1 MCPFPPPEPP
11 QPPNRIRQRS
21 NSPSACQ
28 KVIRRQPNSG
38 GSSQFQDR
46 KSTRLNSSH
55 GYISYAVFGVKKKKI
70 ALRRRVGLLA
80 PGQLRALVGR
90 DAVASRDARVER
102 AVGLRVAPP
111 RRRPRLSPR
120 LLPPY
125 RP

>member
-55 GYISYAVFGVKKKKI
+55 GYISYAVFGLKKKTYRSPPAPVHSPPPAPPAERS
-70 ALRRRVGLLA
+70 ALRHSPA
-80 PGQLRALVGR
+80 PSCDRTSPYRLV
-90 DAVASRDARVER
+90 SRHQQAT
-102 AVGLRVAPP
+102 P
-111 RRRPRLSPR
+111 RPFPLSPAN
-120 LLPPY
+120 P
-125 RP
+125 

>member
-55 GYISYAVFGVKKKKI
+55 GYISYAVFGFKKKDRHSRTCCPGKSAATFCVETPLDPVVPSNTTFLGFI
-70 ALRRRVGLLA
+70 KEGRILFPAGGQTPLLRRYA
-80 PGQLRALVGR
+80 WRA
-90 DAVASRDARVER
+90 
-102 AVGLRVAPP
+102 
-111 RRRPRLSPR
+111 
-120 LLPPY
+120 
-125 RP
+125 

>member
-55 GYISYAVFGVKKKKI
+55 GYISYAVFGLKKTTAEPDLTTLAAALQRVVKDPVI
-70 ALRRRVGLLA
+70 ATFLGLYVTAALFPHRLSHRGPQRRVI
-80 PGQLRALVGR
+80 
-90 DAVASRDARVER
+90 
-102 AVGLRVAPP
+102 
-111 RRRPRLSPR
+111 
-120 LLPPY
+120 LPPT
-125 RP
+125 PLEPAA

>member
-55 GYISYAVFGVKKKKI
+55 GYISYAVFGLKKKLVRHVNQIK
-70 ALRRRVGLLA
+70 ALQETVITLTVQFEEYPRV
-80 PGQLRALVGR
+80 PRAQ
-90 DAVASRDARVER
+90 R
-102 AVGLRVAPP
+102 AELT
-111 RRRPRLSPR
+111 RLPQDFWHVTVR
-120 LLPPY
+120 FGFVYMPTVV
-125 RP
+125 